1 MQLEKTIET
10 LNDYAFNLG
19 EDKEFIEFAKKLKMF
34 SDSIKNDVN
43 INEKNVFIQ
52 ELDKK
57 MKEEN
62 FLEENYK
69 DLFFNQ
75 AKSFVNEYEN
85 NGFIMFDNFQKNFI
99 KEFNNKNL
107 STEKKILNTE
117 KDLEEEL
124 ITLLSENKE
133 NMDIFNKEKADLL
146 NKKIFLEKQI
156 IVRSKKD
163 EFDNLDFKTYN
174 AQDLINFINNKEQ
187 IEYPFPKEKTLEDE
201 NFIQDFRK
209 ELKNFDTKTLKE
221 MIEEVKRKNEIL
233 KEEIKKIS
241 EEKEK
246 IIKEIE
252 AQTELNQ
259 NLSALKNADEN
270 ILSDV
275 KEVLEKENTN
285 NLKDEKI
292 KNNEEKEVL
301 EKEQEINHKKRA

>member
-1 MQLEKTIET
+1 
-10 LNDYAFNLG
+10 
-19 EDKEFIEFAKKLKMF
+19 
-34 SDSIKNDVN
+34 
-43 INEKNVFIQ
+43 
-52 ELDKK
+52 
-57 MKEEN
+57 
-62 FLEENYK
+62 
-69 DLFFNQ
+69 
-75 AKSFVNEYEN
+75 
-85 NGFIMFDNFQKNFI
+85 
-99 KEFNNKNL
+99 
-107 STEKKILNTE
+107 
-117 KDLEEEL
+117 
-124 ITLLSENKE
+124 
-133 NMDIFNKEKADLL
+133 
-146 NKKIFLEKQI
+146 
-156 IVRSKKD
+156 
-163 EFDNLDFKTYN
+163 
-174 AQDLINFINNKEQ
+174 
-187 IEYPFPKEKTLEDE
+187 KTLEDE

>member
-107 STEKKILNTE
+107 STEKILNTE

>member
-1 MQLEKTIET
+1 
-10 LNDYAFNLG
+10 
-19 EDKEFIEFAKKLKMF
+19 
-34 SDSIKNDVN
+34 
-43 INEKNVFIQ
+43 
-52 ELDKK
+52 
-57 MKEEN
+57 
-62 FLEENYK
+62 
-69 DLFFNQ
+69 
-75 AKSFVNEYEN
+75 
-85 NGFIMFDNFQKNFI
+85 
-99 KEFNNKNL
+99 
-107 STEKKILNTE
+107 
-117 KDLEEEL
+117 
-124 ITLLSENKE
+124 
-133 NMDIFNKEKADLL
+133 
-146 NKKIFLEKQI
+146 
-156 IVRSKKD
+156 
-163 EFDNLDFKTYN
+163 
-174 AQDLINFINNKEQ
+174 NNKEQ

>member
-107 STEKKILNTE
+107 STEEKILNTE

-187 IEYPFPKEKTLEDE
+187 IEYPFPKEKTLEDK

-209 ELKNFDTKTLKE
+209 KLKNFDTKTLKE

>member
-1 MQLEKTIET
+1 
-10 LNDYAFNLG
+10 
-19 EDKEFIEFAKKLKMF
+19 
-34 SDSIKNDVN
+34 
-43 INEKNVFIQ
+43 
-52 ELDKK
+52 
-57 MKEEN
+57 
-62 FLEENYK
+62 
-69 DLFFNQ
+69 
-75 AKSFVNEYEN
+75 
-85 NGFIMFDNFQKNFI
+85 
-99 KEFNNKNL
+99 
-107 STEKKILNTE
+107 
-117 KDLEEEL
+117 
-124 ITLLSENKE
+124 
-133 NMDIFNKEKADLL
+133 
-146 NKKIFLEKQI
+146 
-156 IVRSKKD
+156 
-163 EFDNLDFKTYN
+163 
-174 AQDLINFINNKEQ
+174 